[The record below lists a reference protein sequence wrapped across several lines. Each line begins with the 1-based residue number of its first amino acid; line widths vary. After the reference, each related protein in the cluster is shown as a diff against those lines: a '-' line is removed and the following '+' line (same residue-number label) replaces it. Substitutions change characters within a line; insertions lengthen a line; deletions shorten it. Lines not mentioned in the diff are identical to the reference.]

1 MNKKTAI
8 LILAMTCACL
18 VAQAQEWISVHR
30 TYDGEPW
37 TFPLKAADGTEF
49 TFSTDGSRL
58 DAHILRENGTEIVV
72 PYQASVIDSIS
83 FANALA
89 DNEKG
94 HNKYRMFTLAIH
106 TENGAD
112 ITDKEMWI
120 NCHFSLDGK
129 GEYSNYAGTG
139 RIRGRGNSSWLHYDK
154 KPYKF
159 KLDSKSKLLG
169 LDKAKNWNLLSNYRD
184 VTDMMNV
191 FAFETAGWMG
201 MPYTNHNRFV
211 EVFLN
216 GDYVGVYQLTEKI
229 EIGKGRVD
237 IDPVGGVL
245 MSFDLDDGPSLSPD
259 ATDNFWS
266 EIYSLPMCVKEPE
279 NLSPEQLDSIKTDFA
294 QLEKAVQEHDY
305 KLVDSLMDIKS
316 LISILQLHE
325 YLYNVEI
332 DAPRSLYMF
341 KDKDGK
347 YTFGPV
353 WDWDAAYCFD
363 WGNWTVNHSYFGS
376 YKNLIYGTDP
386 VRGTGASYGINCF
399 FLDMFGS
406 KDFVGEYKQTWQR
419 VSDSIYVRN
428 WEETEKYVNE
438 MRKGAYKRD
447 TGRWPLVNPNSW
459 NQQYDVEEELDKMSE
474 WLKNR
479 KDYLD
484 KVIAAY
490 PTDGGPVAGSPTV
503 EYGENTVK
511 VKVKAD
517 YAAGYGQ
524 SYRIALD
531 ASKIETMLGGTP
543 TSLLPLNADGTVGT
557 NTAAGLYGA
566 WFDDQG
572 NTNSWGFGHVYIESN
587 TLYSWAYGCHPD
599 NCSAGDT
606 HTVKMQYQNGRR
618 NVTVEVVF
626 DIL

>member
-1 MNKKTAI
+1 MNLKTI
-8 LILAMTCACL
+8 LLASAMACANF
-18 VAQAQEWISVHR
+18 VAQAQEWINVHT

-37 TFPLKAADGTEF
+37 TFPLKAKDGTEF

-58 DAHILRENGTEIVV
+58 DAHVLRENGTEIVV
-72 PYQASVIDSIS
+72 PYRTSAVDSIS

-94 HNKYRMFTLAIH
+94 HNKYRVFTLAIH
-106 TENGAD
+106 TEDGAE
-112 ITDKEMWI
+112 ISDKETWI

-129 GEYSNYAGTG
+129 GEYSNYAGMG
-139 RIRGRGNSSWLHYDK
+139 RIRGRGNSSWLFYDK

-237 IDPVGGVL
+237 IDPVDGVL
-245 MSFDLDDGPSLSPD
+245 LSIDLDDGPSLSPD

-266 EIYSLPMCVKEPE
+266 EVYSLPMCVKEPE
-279 NLSPEQLDSIKTDFA
+279 DLTQEQINSIKADFA
-294 QLEKAVQEHDY
+294 QLERAVQERDY
-305 KLVDSLMDIKS
+305 AAVENLMDIKS
-316 LISILQLHE
+316 FISILQLHE

-332 DAPRSLYMF
+332 DAPRSLYLF
-341 KDKDGK
+341 KDRDGK

-363 WGNWTVNHSYFGS
+363 WGNWTINHSYFGS

-386 VRGTGASYGINCF
+386 VRGTGASYSINRF

-406 KDFVGEYKQTWQR
+406 KDFIGQYKQAWQQA
-419 VSDSIYVRN
+419 SDSIYIRN
-428 WEETEKYVNE
+428 WEETEKYVDE

-447 TGRWPLVNPNSW
+447 IERWPLINPNTW
-459 NQQYDVEEELDKMSE
+459 NQHYDIEAELTKMSD

-484 KVIAAY
+484 RVIAAY
-490 PTDGGPVAGSPTV
+490 PIDGEPATGSPIV
-503 EYGENTVK
+503 EYGDNTVK
-511 VKVKAD
+511 VKAKAE
-517 YAAGYGQ
+517 YASGYGQ
-524 SYRIALD
+524 SYRIVLD
-531 ASKIETMLGGTP
+531 GSKIEAMLGGTP
-543 TSLLPLNADGTVGT
+543 TSLQPLNADGTVGS

-566 WFDDQG
+566 WFDAQG

-587 TLYSWAYGCHPD
+587 ELYSWAYGCHPG

-606 HTVKMQYQNGRR
+606 HTVKMQYQRGGQ
-618 NVTVEVVF
+618 NVTVEVQF
-626 DIL
+626 DVL